1 MGDEYHYLLDC
12 RNSEIDHIRTVFFE
26 KIRVK
31 IPQFEKFENNQ
42 ILDYCLSM
50 ADSDTFL
57 PFAIYVKDVLETYR
71 EEKIDAKDKANTVT
85 ITKSG
90 RESKRPS
97 RLDL

>member
-1 MGDEYHYLLDC
+1 MNIITFY
-12 RNSEIDHIRTVFFE
+12 IVRTVKLIISEKFFFE
-26 KIRVK
+26 NIRVK
-31 IPQFEKFENNQ
+31 IPQFEIFENYQ

-50 ADSDTFL
+50 ADSTTFL
-57 PFAIYVKDVLETYR
+57 PFAIYVKDVLEMYR
-71 EEKIDAKDKANTVT
+71 EENIDPKGNENAVV